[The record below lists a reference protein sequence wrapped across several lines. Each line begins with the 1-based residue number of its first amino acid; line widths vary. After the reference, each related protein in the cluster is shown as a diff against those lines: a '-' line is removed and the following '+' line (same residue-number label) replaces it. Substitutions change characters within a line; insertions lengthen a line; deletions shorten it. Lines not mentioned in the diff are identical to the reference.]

1 VSIVCSSTDSDDKKG
16 KIMISKIPAMITF
29 VGIFTMTLVTAIAEN
44 ITPAATGY
52 PSAEVYQSASEH
64 RSPRACLQTMSLNRN
79 KRANSAKSDSMRD
92 TVLQLTG
99 TSGNPRPDTD
109 TINPDCC
116 RAKLCC
122 L

>member
-1 VSIVCSSTDSDDKKG
+1 
-16 KIMISKIPAMITF
+16 
-29 VGIFTMTLVTAIAEN
+29 LVTAIAEN
-44 ITPAATGY
+44 ITPAATCY

-122 L
+122 LLLLRVRFLPSYVNVEVDWNKREAD